1 MPEGALDAA
10 KAAAFGERLVDVL
23 NGGALSL
30 MLSIGHR
37 TGLFDVM
44 AKLPLAPSATIADRA
59 GLCERYVREWLGAL
73 VSGGIVE
80 YEPAAD
86 RYRLPPEH
94 AAVLCRDARGGNVA
108 AAAQSI
114 PLLAAVEDEI
124 VRCFERGGG
133 VPGAS
138 YERFHAVMAETREQ
152 TVVDGLFEQVLP
164 LATGVREALERG
176 IDVLDVGCESG
187 RALHLLAQG
196 FPKSRFLGIDCSTAA
211 IARAKQRAAERRLTN
226 LRFELRDVT
235 ELAHEDAFDLALAF
249 DGIHDQ
255 PRPAEALQAIARALR
270 PGGTFLLRDVAG
282 TGRLEADARLPLAP
296 LLYTVSCL
304 HCMTVSLADD
314 GAGLG
319 AMWGEEAARRMLA
332 TAGFPAVEARSLP
345 HDPVN
350 RYYVA
355 RRAR

>member
-1 MPEGALDAA
+1 MQGAVLDTG
-10 KAAAFGERLVDVL
+10 KAEAFGARLVDVL

-44 AKLPLAPSATIADRA
+44 AKLTPSPCPTIAARA
-59 GLCERYVREWLGAL
+59 GLSERYVREWLGAL

-80 YEPAAD
+80 YDAGGQ
-86 RYRLPPEH
+86 RYWLPPEH
-94 AAVLCRDARGGNVA
+94 AAVLSREARAANVA

-138 YERFHAVMAETREQ
+138 YERFHAVMAENREQ
-152 TVVDGLFEQVLP
+152 TVADGLFEHVLP
-164 LATGVREALERG
+164 AAPGLREALDAG
-176 IDVLDVGCESG
+176 IDVLDVGCDSG
-187 RALHLLAQG
+187 RVLHLLARS
-196 FPKSRFLGIDCSTAA
+196 FPRSRFLGIDCSTAA
-211 IARAKQRAAERRLTN
+211 LSRAKQAAAERRLAN

-235 ELAHEDAFDLALAF
+235 ELAHEATFDLALAF

-255 PRPAEALQAIARALR
+255 ARPTEALASIARALR
-270 PGGTFLLRDVAG
+270 PGGSFLLRDVAG
-282 TGRLEADARLPLAP
+282 TGRLEADAQIPLAP

-319 AMWGEEAARRMLA
+319 AMWGEETARRML
-332 TAGFPAVEARSLP
+332 TNAGFAELDARSLP
-345 HDPVN
+345 HDPVS

-355 RRAR
+355 RRAP